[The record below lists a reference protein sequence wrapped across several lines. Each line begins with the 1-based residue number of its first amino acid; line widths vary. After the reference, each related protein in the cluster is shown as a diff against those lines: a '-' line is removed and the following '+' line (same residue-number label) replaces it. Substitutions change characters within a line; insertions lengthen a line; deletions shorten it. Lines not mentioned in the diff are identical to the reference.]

1 MKDLIVNKK
10 YHNKKLS
17 KFILDSIP
25 ELTFNNLKMILRKKD
40 IKVNDTRI
48 SKDCIIQNC
57 DKITIYIPN
66 NISKKQLPK
75 IDKFYEDKNILII
88 NKPQNLEV
96 TGTNSLTTLIHEMYS
111 DSDFKPMPCHRL
123 DRNTCGLILFAKNQ
137 KSLDI
142 LLKKFKKHEL
152 EKHYY
157 AWVYSIPKE
166 NTKKMTAYLFKDNKK
181 SMVYISDIPSK
192 GYQKIITNYTV
203 IKKYNNNTC
212 LLDIEILTG
221 KTHQIRAH
229 LAHIGLPIIGDGKY
243 GKNQINKNFKC
254 KYQCLCSYKIKF
266 NFNDNNGILDY
277 LDGKE
282 FLLTNIVK

>member
-17 KFILDSIP
+17 KFILDNIP

-48 SKDCIIQNC
+48 SKDCIIQNG

-142 LLKKFKKHEL
+142 LLKKFKNHEI
-152 EKHYY
+152 EKHY
-157 AWVYSIPKE
+157 
-166 NTKKMTAYLFKDNKK
+166 
-181 SMVYISDIPSK
+181 
-192 GYQKIITNYTV
+192 
-203 IKKYNNNTC
+203 
-212 LLDIEILTG
+212 
-221 KTHQIRAH
+221 
-229 LAHIGLPIIGDGKY
+229 
-243 GKNQINKNFKC
+243 
-254 KYQCLCSYKIKF
+254 
-266 NFNDNNGILDY
+266 
-277 LDGKE
+277 
-282 FLLTNIVK
+282 